1 MKKALKNPNVEFHN
15 DDAGNLVVD
24 PSSSSL
30 PNLRRRTNIP
40 SESGIPSSLNATQ
53 KPVTSNKT
61 IDPSSLNATQQTVT
75 SNKTI
80 DPSEFAELF
89 ANEENAEKWW
99 TIRIPW
105 LCGETDILIWG
116 LGRVLFLLIGV
127 YFLIR
132 NYLSSRADFI
142 KQGIE
147 MNLNEHNAL

>member
-1 MKKALKNPNVEFHN
+1 MKKKALKNQNVEFHN
-15 DDAGNLVVD
+15 NDAGNLVVD

-53 KPVTSNKT
+53 QP
-61 IDPSSLNATQQTVT
+61 VT

-147 MNLNEHNAL
+147 MNLERT

>member
-1 MKKALKNPNVEFHN
+1 MKKRALNVEFQTSRHPHN
-15 DDAGNLVVD
+15 ENGDLVVD
-24 PSSSSL
+24 PSSSL
-30 PNLRRRTNIP
+30 PNLRRRTNVP
-40 SESGIPSSLNATQ
+40 SESGIPSNLN
-53 KPVTSNKT
+53 S
-61 IDPSSLNATQQTVT
+61 TQQPVT

-89 ANEENAEKWW
+89 AKEENAEKWW

-132 NYLSSRADFI
+132 NYLSSRAEFI
-142 KQGIE
+142 KEGIE
-147 MNLNEHNAL
+147 MNRNEHNTL

>member
-15 DDAGNLVVD
+15 DDSGSNLVVD

-40 SESGIPSSLNATQ
+40 SESGIPSN
-53 KPVTSNKT
+53 
-61 IDPSSLNATQQTVT
+61 LNATQQPVT